1 MERPTRDQIIA
12 LAPACVVGVIAL
24 AAGAYVDIFAL
35 RLALMT
41 LAAMAI
47 AAVGWYVG
55 STDRRSA
62 QPAAPMPIR
71 QVQAIATDRRRP
83 TFDAGTGL
91 LAEWYFRLRV
101 DEEIARARRYGAPFT
116 LLIFSSSTI
125 TTMDVARV
133 ATRQYLRE
141 VDFAGDLGDVLVLCL
156 PQTPRDGAE
165 TVASRLTKLV
175 KGLNVHVV
183 EFPADGETLN
193 ALLGDAEWRVRPLED
208 DAHQMAS

>member
-1 MERPTRDQIIA
+1 MERPTRDQTIA
-12 LAPACVVGVIAL
+12 LVPACVLGLGAL
-24 AAGAYVDIFAL
+24 AAGAYVDMLPL
-35 RLALMT
+35 RIVLMAIAS
-41 LAAMAI
+41 LAI
-47 AAVGWYVG
+47 AAVAWYVG

-71 QVQAIATDRRRP
+71 QVQAIAADRRRP

-101 DEEIARARRYGAPFT
+101 DEEIARARRYEGPFT
-116 LLIFSSSTI
+116 LLVFSSGAV

-141 VDFAGDLGDVLVLCL
+141 VDFAGDLGDALVLCL
-156 PQTPRDGAE
+156 PQTGRQGAE
-165 TVASRLTKLV
+165 TVVARLTKLV
-175 KGLNVHVV
+175 KGLDVRVA

-193 ALLGDAEWRVRPLED
+193 TLLGDAEWRVRPAQDDLE
-208 DAHQMAS
+208 QMAS